1 MAQTAIDAARSSLM
15 LNANLPVGATAGN
28 PGTQLTAL
36 SATAMK
42 LKLTST
48 ASTGAASGTELT
60 GSGYTA
66 GGTAFSDIASTQAS
80 SAGSNVTLPKTT
92 AFSWTNGSGG
102 AWSIVSLELT
112 DGAGTRVWYGN
123 WNGQP
128 ISVANG
134 NTFQVAALAISAG
147 GY

>member
-15 LNANLPVGATAGN
+15 LNANLPVGGTAGN

-36 SATAMK
+36 PASAMK

-48 ASTGAASGTELT
+48 ASSGSASGTEIT
-60 GSGYTA
+60 GSGYTS
-66 GGTAFSDIASTQAS
+66 GGTAFSDIATTQAS
-80 SAGSNVTLPKTT
+80 SSGSNVTLPKTT
-92 AFSWTNGSGG
+92 AFSWTNGGS

-112 DGAGTRVWYGN
+112 DGSGGRVWYGN

-128 ISVANG
+128 IAVAGG
-134 NTFQVAALAISAG
+134 NTFQVAALAITAG

>member
-15 LNANLPVGATAGN
+15 LNANLPVGATAGY

-36 SATAMK
+36 AASAMK

-48 ASTGAASGTELT
+48 ASTGSASGTEIT

-66 GGTAFSDIASTQAS
+66 GGTAFSDIASSQAS
-80 SAGSNVTLPKTT
+80 SSGSNVTLPKTT
-92 AFSWTNGSGG
+92 AFTWTNGGS
-102 AWSIVSLELT
+102 AWSIVSLEIT
-112 DGAGTRVWYGN
+112 DGSGTRVWYGN

-128 ISVANG
+128 IGVAGG

-147 GY
+147 GF

>member
-1 MAQTAIDAARSSLM
+1 MAQTAVDAARSSLM
-15 LNANLPVGATAGN
+15 LNANLPVGAAGI

-36 SATAMK
+36 PATAMK

-48 ASTGAASGTELT
+48 ASTGSASGTEIT

-66 GGTAFSDIASTQAS
+66 GGIASTTASTVS
-80 SAGSNVTLPKTT
+80 SAGSNVTLPAGTSPFT
-92 AFSWTNGSGG
+92 WTNASGG

-112 DGAGTRVWYGN
+112 DGSGGRVWYGN

-134 NTFQVAALAISAG
+134 NTFAVAANAISAG
-147 GY
+147 GF